1 MIEYVGGIPPVLVIY
16 IYILSHCGSSGGG
29 SSSSSLT
36 IFYMGWVVILEEE
49 AEPAR
54 QPTTHGGEDQPH
66 PSTTWCTND
75 IYEWSFVVLPYGG

>member
-16 IYILSHCGSSGGG
+16 IYIYILSHCGSSGGGG

-66 PSTTWCTND
+66 PTTWCTND
-75 IYEWSFVVLPYGG
+75 I